1 MMKTFK
7 IISGDH
13 EYLENLS
20 RSIELL
26 HAAPGTD
33 EHAER
38 EFLIVLIRD
47 YEYRMGYQGVME

>member
-1 MMKTFK
+1 MKTFK
-7 IISGDH
+7 IISGDQ
-13 EYLENLS
+13 EYLETLS

-26 HAAPGTD
+26 HAAPGTA

-47 YEYRMGYQGVME
+47 YEYRMRYQGVME